1 MSVVVAIAM
10 ANGARARARVRA
22 VARAS
27 ARPTRMRR
35 DGDLEVLDDV
45 ARAYG
50 TTRADVVDALL
61 ARCGVERCATATAK
75 TIRWKTRRCE

>member
-1 MSVVVAIAM
+1 M
-10 ANGARARARVRA
+10 ANGARARARVCA

-61 ARCGVERCATATAK
+61 ARCGFERCATATAK